1 MAKNEQQDIIP
12 EYVIDSLARCLF
24 PAIQAYFESS
34 EGQAAFERWKKENK
48 SSCRR
53 ADCGGRLAGGGF
65 LHLSNIL

>member
-48 SSCRR
+48 SKTEAAPIRN
-53 ADCGGRLAGGGF
+53 G
-65 LHLSNIL
+65 